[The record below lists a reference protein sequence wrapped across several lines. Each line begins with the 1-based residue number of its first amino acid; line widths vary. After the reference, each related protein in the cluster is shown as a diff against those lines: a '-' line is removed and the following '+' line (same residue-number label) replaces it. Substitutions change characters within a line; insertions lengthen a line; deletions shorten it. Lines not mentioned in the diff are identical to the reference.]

1 MAQNCLKCLKYIMC
15 AVNFLC
21 FMSGVAVLILGVYMI
36 CYQTSALFPS
46 RGITVANLLLIAGV
60 IITCIAFLGFI
71 GALKENRC
79 FLLTFF
85 ILLLILMLMELAAA
99 CLLLFYDKEELE
111 KELTQSLK
119 ETIKKSKV
127 SNDTNSDWDMIQQ
140 MFDCCGVGNL
150 SDWNYTVPAS
160 CCKGAKCS
168 PQPQYQKVALGC
180 LDVVS
185 GWFEENFLLA
195 GIAVIVLCVIEVLGM
210 CFSMTLF
217 CHISRSGLSYKI

>member
-1 MAQNCLKCLKYIMC
+1 MSQNCLKCLKYIMC

-46 RGITVANLLLIAGV
+46 QGITVANLLLIGGV

-99 CLLLFYDKEELE
+99 CLLLFYNEQIRKELE

-119 ETIKKSKV
+119 KTNEMSV
-127 SNDTNSDWDMIQQ
+127 SNDTNSDWDIVQQ
-140 MFDCCGVGNL
+140 MFNCCGVRNS
-150 SDWNYTVPAS
+150 SDWNQTVPAS
-160 CCKGAKCS
+160 CCKDAICS
-168 PQPQYQKVALGC
+168 PQPEYHKLGC
-180 LDVVS
+180 LDAVN
-185 GWFEENFLLA
+185 GWFEDNFLLA